1 MPACVVS
8 PATPTRER
16 TMVLAKILRRSLPKL
31 RSQQLVALAELD
43 ALLDVATDD
52 FGANA
57 KKVAK
62 LFAKSE
68 ATLDLENYR
77 QQRSS
82 AVSLTVATD
91 LPDIRDPL
99 YAADLQRMPQMDRE
113 EEFRMAR
120 RHEFLTVLL
129 TWSLSRFGLEEAAI
143 AGLLK
148 KPANRMLAAISE
160 RAEPRGLS
168 RRWVEQMILQYEHL
182 RNIYVEGALYIVLS
196 TVNRYRNLGVDSQDL
211 VQEGNAS
218 LFQAIDGFDWRR
230 DVRFRTYGQYWVHQ
244 AVLKML
250 YNSSRTV
257 RVPIWVQKI
266 LGKIRRAQEAGR
278 REGRELT
285 NAEIASQIDVS
296 ESKVAW
302 VLSTRRYAVSL
313 DATVGGEDGSATLG
327 QMLPD
332 EDQIPVPESIP
343 AGDLCAVLAE
353 VMSDLPEREQGILS
367 RRFGLGGEEP
377 ETLGEIAE
385 DLGITAERVRQLQ
398 NAALGRIKRPSK
410 MNRLQA
416 FVD

>member
-1 MPACVVS
+1 
-8 PATPTRER
+8 
-16 TMVLAKILRRSLPKL
+16 MVLAKILRRSLPKL
-31 RSQQLVALAELD
+31 RPQQLVALVELD
-43 ALLDVATDD
+43 DMLDVDTEE
-52 FGANA
+52 FGLNV

-68 ATLDLENYR
+68 ATLDLETYR
-77 QQRSS
+77 QQRFELARQADS
-82 AVSLTVATD
+82 VD
-91 LPDIRDPL
+91 LPDIRDAL
-99 YAADLQRMPQMDRE
+99 YSADLKRMPQMDRE

-120 RHEFLTVLL
+120 RHEFLVGLL
-129 TWSLSRFGLEEAAI
+129 TWTLGRFGVDETAI
-143 AGLLK
+143 PDLLK
-148 KPANRMLAAISE
+148 QPANRILAAISE

-182 RNIYVEGALYIVLS
+182 RNMYVEGALYIVLS

-230 DVRFRTYGQYWVHQ
+230 DVRFRTYAQYWVHQ

-285 NAEIASQIDVS
+285 NAEIASRIGVS
-296 ESKVAW
+296 ESKVEW

-313 DATVGGEDGSATLG
+313 DASTGNEEEGATLG

-332 EDQIPVPESIP
+332 EEQIPVPESIP
-343 AGDLCAVLAE
+343 AGDLSAVLAD

-398 NAALGRIKRPSK
+398 NAALGRIKRPGK
-410 MNRLQA
+410 MNRLRA
-416 FVD
+416 FVE